1 MGSMSVLE
9 LTFKADSIWPLWY
22 ASGPDVVNL
31 DECKHRRFFL
41 YISQKLICSVF
52 LYTSFRDPFRPGV
65 LWRTSPWGPQR
76 WALTTL
82 YVSHNVAFFR
92 DKIPR
97 IRVLTLFCKLG
108 KLSRTHAHGVLNFQ
122 RTIFDKKWKWEYPE
136 KVEIVFSWFVF
147 T

>member
-1 MGSMSVLE
+1 MGSMPVLE

-82 YVSHNVAFFR
+82 YVSHIMWPSSETKFQGLECWHYFASLENYQGPMHMEFSIF
-92 DKIPR
+92 KEQY
-97 IRVLTLFCKLG
+97 LTKSESESIQ
-108 KLSRTHAHGVLNFQ
+108 KR
-122 RTIFDKKWKWEYPE
+122 
-136 KVEIVFSWFVF
+136 
-147 T
+147 